1 MGAPMGSERSSIL
14 NPSLSKKSF
23 TVNPIGFFK
32 SPQVAPYEAGRQ
44 PDAHHAEGVIELI
57 QGENF
62 EQALEGLKTGQRIWI
77 LFQFHHN
84 DHWNPKV
91 LPPRGGNK
99 KIGVFATRSPYRPN
113 AIGMSTVEILRIEG
127 LNIYVS
133 SSDLLDETPILD
145 LKPYISYADSF
156 ADQTPEWLLDTE
168 KYTVS
173 FSDLAQ
179 NQINFL
185 ESHGLTQLRGF
196 LEHQLEFEPT
206 NHKKKRV
213 KPDQTLAEGFVIAYK
228 TWRVQFLVTQNEIH
242 ILKIFSGYSEQ
253 DLAVSAD
260 PYSDKS
266 LHKEFNLAFK

>member
-1 MGAPMGSERSSIL
+1 MGSPMESAGSKAL
-14 NPSLSKKSF
+14 KEPSKKLF
-23 TVNPIGFFK
+23 TVSPIGFFK

-44 PDAHHAEGVIELI
+44 PDAHHSEGVIELLPG
-57 QGENF
+57 QNF
-62 EQALEGLKTGQRIWI
+62 EQALEGLQPGQRIWI

-113 AIGMSTVEILRIEG
+113 AIGMSTVEILKIEG
-127 LNIYVS
+127 LKIFVS
-133 SSDLLDETPILD
+133 ASDILDGTPILD

-156 ADQTPEWLLDTE
+156 TDQTPEWLSNTDRF
-168 KYTVS
+168 TVALS
-173 FSDLAQ
+173 TKAEEQL
-179 NQINFL
+179 NYL
-185 ESHGLTQLRGF
+185 EARGLTQLRGF

-213 KPDQTLAEGFVIAYK
+213 KPDQTLADTFVIAYK
-228 TWRVQFLVTQNEIH
+228 TWRVLFSINENQVH
-242 ILKIFSGYSEQ
+242 ILKIFTGYSE
-253 DLAVSAD
+253 LELNSNED

-266 LHKEFNLAFK
+266 LHREFNLAFN